1 MLQVRIFVPRTSL
14 QMPPPSP
21 VPPPPPPPPLVLHP
35 LLPSEFLEYLLTH
48 LSSPT
53 KTTLIVCSTRETFL
67 HELLACVTSG
77 STRHALVVPTLH
89 LISASRA
96 VQLAFTPTLH
106 HLRAYLSIFPR
117 QKPPTAPDSSEFPT
131 LALLNPISVHRSL
144 PEFSA
149 QGLSRTFAVAVDA
162 AARSRMRL
170 VVAECAEPNSAQ
182 EGDGGGVS
190 KSVWDEQVPLLSG
203 TVRGFGSEEKGW
215 TGRTVKIKRV
225 LERWCLF
232 SEDKQDAAVP

>member
-1 MLQVRIFVPRTSL
+1 
-14 QMPPPSP
+14 MPPPSP
-21 VPPPPPPPPLVLHP
+21 IPPPPPPPPPLVLHP
-35 LLPSEFLEYLLTH
+35 LLPSEFLDYLLTH
-48 LSSPT
+48 LPAPT

-67 HELLACVTSG
+67 HELLACVTSSARG
-77 STRHALVVPTLH
+77 GDEPGTTKHPLLVPTLR

-106 HLRAYLSIFPR
+106 HLRAYLSVFHA
-117 QKPPTAPDSSEFPT
+117 KNPPAPPDTREFPT

-149 QGLSRTFAVAVDA
+149 QGLSRTFAAAVEA

-170 VVAECAEPNSAQ
+170 VVAECTEPNTVQ
-182 EGDGGGVS
+182 EGDGSGVS
-190 KSVWDEQVPLLSG
+190 KCVWDEQVPLLSG
-203 TVRGFGSEEKGW
+203 TVRGSGSEEKGW

-232 SEDKQDAAVP
+232 SEDNQDTAAT